1 MIYKTW
7 KSKVQLKVIS
17 GFVLALLL
25 VLLGNTIVM
34 NRFFISFIKEQRVKY
49 NSQMMKRTDYELKS
63 LYDRVNQFMINYGT
77 GEYYQQLAEND
88 GRLSYYENIK
98 QELEAKEKILQRVYA
113 NNLYEAVDGIMF
125 YWGKDDFIYAGDSVI
140 REGFTASDELWYSKF
155 LGDMGERVVYGPV
168 MEDYLPVNVQKQEV
182 LLFVRPLQ
190 GGQRPGGITAAGSDK
205 EKAEMPFIMIAIKFK
220 EIEDIFS
227 YLFSENKGLV
237 ITGLDGD
244 VIYEKG
250 VSEEHVVRA
259 AGLDYSNL
267 IRNKSEYLTDSR
279 DGAFYTSTLLD
290 SYGWILTTVD
300 MEEELFKDVNQLV
313 STVDIII
320 AIIALAGI
328 LIAMAVSRRALFP
341 IQVLNKMI
349 HTMEEN
355 DDTYLDVVSNDE
367 AGQIG
372 ERFNQMKKKI
382 QELSAKKYLSEI
394 NEKEARLSMLQAQIN
409 PHFLHN
415 TLDNIY
421 CIAQIEEIEPIVK
434 LTRDL
439 SEMMRYSVNCKE
451 TFSTLKKELD
461 HVRAYVDIIN
471 VRYDDSIDY
480 KVEMEEHL
488 EDVRCMKLLLQPLV
502 ENAWVHGILPT
513 ASHRGVIKIS
523 AKVEGKDL
531 LIYVEDNGEGMEEEE
546 IRKLKRELGEP
557 VLQARIPQ
565 NRGFGIALMNVNDR
579 IKLVDGIEYGL
590 FIESVKGKGSRV
602 IVKQKYEIGTE

>member
-7 KSKVQLKVIS
+7 KSKVQLKVIT

-88 GRLSYYENIK
+88 GRLSYYENLK
-98 QELEAKEKILQRVYA
+98 QELEARDKILQRVYA
-113 NNLYEAVDGIMF
+113 NNLYEAVDGILF
-125 YWGKDDFIYAGDSVI
+125 YWGKGDYIYAGDSVI
-140 REGFTASDELWYSKF
+140 REGFVASDEAWYAKF
-155 LGDMGERVVYGPV
+155 LEDLGERVVYGPV
-168 MEDYLPVNVQKQEV
+168 MEDYLPKNVQKQEV
-182 LLFVRPLQ
+182 LLFLRPL
-190 GGQRPGGITAAGSDK
+190 GGQKQGAKGAA
-205 EKAEMPFIMIAIKFK
+205 MPFMMIAIKFA

-237 ITGLDGD
+237 ITDLDGE

-250 VSEEHVVRA
+250 VTEEHVARA
-259 AGLDYSNL
+259 AGLDYSEL
-267 IRNKSEYLTDSR
+267 IRKRSEYLTDSK

-290 SYGWILTTVD
+290 SYGWVLTTVD
-300 MEEELFKDVNQLV
+300 MEKELFKDVNQLV

-349 HTMEEN
+349 HTMEED
-355 DDTYLDVVSNDE
+355 DDTYLDVVGDDE

-382 QELSAKKYLSEI
+382 QELNAKKYLSEL

-502 ENAWVHGILPT
+502 ENAWVHGILPA

-523 AKVEGKDL
+523 ARVEGKDL

-546 IRKLKRELGEP
+546 VIKLKKELEKP

-579 IKLVDGIEYGL
+579 IKLVDGIKYGL

-602 IVKQKYEIGTE
+602 TVKQKYEISTE